1 MKHSKKTLDEMRPHI
16 SAERNNQLLIFDVA
30 TFNLGNHVKS
40 EIFKNER
47 LSFKVLKSASHE

>member
-1 MKHSKKTLDEMRPHI
+1 MRPHI

-30 TFNLGNHVKS
+30 TFNRGNHVKF

-47 LSFKVLKSASHE
+47 LFFKVLKSASHE

>member
-1 MKHSKKTLDEMRPHI
+1 MRPHI

-30 TFNLGNHVKS
+30 TFNLGNHVKF

-47 LSFKVLKSASHE
+47 LSFQVLQSTSHE